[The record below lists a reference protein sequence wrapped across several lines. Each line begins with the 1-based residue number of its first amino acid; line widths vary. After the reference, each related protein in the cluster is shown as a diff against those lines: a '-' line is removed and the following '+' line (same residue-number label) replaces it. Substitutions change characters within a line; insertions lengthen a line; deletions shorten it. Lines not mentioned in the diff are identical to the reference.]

1 MTLELDH
8 VGIGEE
14 PGAPLPVVSAVAAPG
29 HPGVV
34 AVETE
39 QAPVLASLV
48 AGGRMRPDT
57 GRVLL
62 DGREDPAALRRTF
75 ALVDTP
81 GVAEPFP
88 VMSLREELAFAG
100 QRPSRAHVDTVLD
113 ELGMQHLA
121 DTHVQR
127 VPTEVRVRLLVELAL
142 LRDGV
147 TGVVLTS
154 PERHGGAVAEWFA
167 VVREVARRGVTVV
180 LVTSKAAADAVEAL
194 LDTVDATATGVPAA
208 DAADETGAPTD
219 GGTAAPAAPAATD
232 AAGRGPVPTR
242 GAPAPTEG
250 PADATP
256 DGRGEPRLPSDTDP
270 EAPATVPTEAPA

>member
-14 PGAPLPVVSAVAAPG
+14 PGAELPVVSAVAAPG
-29 HPGVV
+29 HPGVI

-48 AGGRMRPDT
+48 AGGRMQPDT

-62 DGREDPAALRRTF
+62 DGHEDAAGVRKAF

-88 VMSLREELAFAG
+88 VMTLQQIVREELAYAG
-100 QRPSRAHVDTVLD
+100 RRPSRQHVHTVLD
-113 ELGMQHLA
+113 ELGLQRYA

-127 VPTEVRVRLLVELAL
+127 VPTDVRVRLLAELAL

-147 TGVVLTS
+147 TGLVITS
-154 PERHGGAVAEWFA
+154 PERHGGAVEGWFT
-167 VVREVARRGVTVV
+167 VVRDVARRGVTVV
-180 LVTSKAAADAVEAL
+180 LVTSKAAAATVETL
-194 LDTVDATATGVPAA
+194 LDTVGTPDTTQIEDPEDATLHA
-208 DAADETGAPTD
+208 
-219 GGTAAPAAPAATD
+219 GT
-232 AAGRGPVPTR
+232 
-242 GAPAPTEG
+242 
-250 PADATP
+250 
-256 DGRGEPRLPSDTDP
+256 EPGLQSDPDTDTAESATVAP
-270 EAPATVPTEAPA
+270 EATA

>member
-14 PGAPLPVVSAVAAPG
+14 PGAALPVVSAVAAPG

-39 QAPVLASLV
+39 QAPVLASLI

-62 DGREDPAALRRTF
+62 DGHEDAAAVRAAV

-88 VMSLREELAFAG
+88 VITLRRIVREELAFASR
-100 QRPSRAHVDTVLD
+100 RPSRAHVDTVLD
-113 ELGMQHLA
+113 ELGLRQWA
-121 DTHVQR
+121 DTAVQR
-127 VPTEVRVRLLVELAL
+127 VPTDVRVRLLVELAL

-154 PERHGGAVAEWFA
+154 PERHGGAVSDWFA

-180 LVTSKAAADAVEAL
+180 LVTSKAAAETVEQL
-194 LDTVDATATGVPAA
+194 LDTIQTEGPEDVTFPTGSAATPLRKLRGASEPASV
-208 DAADETGAPTD
+208 GPTD
-219 GGTAAPAAPAATD
+219 GGD
-232 AAGRGPVPTR
+232 
-242 GAPAPTEG
+242 
-250 PADATP
+250 
-256 DGRGEPRLPSDTDP
+256 PRLPSDP

>member
-8 VGIGEE
+8 VGIGDE
-14 PGAPLPVVSAVAAPG
+14 PGAALPVVSAVAAPG
-29 HPGVV
+29 RPGVV

-62 DGREDPAALRRTF
+62 DGHDDPAAVRRAF

-88 VMSLREELAFAG
+88 VMSVKRIVREELAFAG
-100 QRPSRAHVDTVLD
+100 RRPSREHVDTVID
-113 ELGMQHLA
+113 ELGLREYA

-127 VPTEVRVRLLVELAL
+127 VPTHIRVRLLVELAL

-147 TGVVLTS
+147 TGLVITS
-154 PERHGGAVAEWFA
+154 PERHGGAVEGWFA
-167 VVREVARRGVTVV
+167 VIRDVARRGVTVV
-180 LVTSKAAADAVEAL
+180 LVTSKAAAATVEAL
-194 LDTVDATATGVPAA
+194 LDTIQTAGPDDVTVD
-208 DAADETGAPTD
+208 D
-219 GGTAAPAAPAATD
+219 GD
-232 AAGRGPVPTR
+232 
-242 GAPAPTEG
+242 
-250 PADATP
+250 D
-256 DGRGEPRLPSDTDP
+256 PRLPSDT
-270 EAPATVPTEAPA
+270 ATDTLPTEATA

>member
-14 PGAPLPVVSAVAAPG
+14 PGAALPVVSAVAAPG

-48 AGGRMRPDT
+48 AGGRMQPDT

-62 DGREDPAALRRTF
+62 DGHEDAAAVRAAV

-88 VMSLREELAFAG
+88 VTTLRRIVREELAFASR
-100 QRPSRAHVDTVLD
+100 RPSRAHVDTVLD
-113 ELGMQHLA
+113 ELGLRQWA
-121 DTHVQR
+121 DTAVQR
-127 VPTEVRVRLLVELAL
+127 VPTDVRVRLLVELAL

-154 PERHGGAVAEWFA
+154 PERHGGAVGDWFA

-180 LVTSKAAADAVEAL
+180 LVTSKAAAETVEQL
-194 LDTVDATATGVPAA
+194 LDTIQTEGPEDVTR
-208 DAADETGAPTD
+208 TD
-219 GGTAAPAAPAATD
+219 GGD
-232 AAGRGPVPTR
+232 
-242 GAPAPTEG
+242 
-250 PADATP
+250 
-256 DGRGEPRLPSDTDP
+256 PRLPSDP
-270 EAPATVPTEAPA
+270 ASSATVPTEAPA

>member
-1 MTLELDH
+1 MNLELDH

-14 PGAPLPVVSAVAAPG
+14 PGAALPVVSAVAAPG

-62 DGREDPAALRRTF
+62 DGHEDAAAVRAAV

-88 VMSLREELAFAG
+88 VTTLRRIVREELAFASR
-100 QRPSRAHVDTVLD
+100 RPSRAHVDTVLD
-113 ELGMQHLA
+113 ELGLRQWA
-121 DTHVQR
+121 DTAVQR
-127 VPTEVRVRLLVELAL
+127 VPTDVRVRLLVELAL

-154 PERHGGAVAEWFA
+154 PERHGGAVGDWFA

-180 LVTSKAAADAVEAL
+180 LVTSKAAAETVEQL
-194 LDTVDATATGVPAA
+194 LDTIQTEGPEDATR
-208 DAADETGAPTD
+208 TD
-219 GGTAAPAAPAATD
+219 GGD
-232 AAGRGPVPTR
+232 
-242 GAPAPTEG
+242 
-250 PADATP
+250 
-256 DGRGEPRLPSDTDP
+256 PRLPSDP